1 MAVLTAAGTGFL
13 AIVVGLGLA
22 VYYSVIA
29 TPTHPALDSRSRS
42 GGDSRA
48 EVADLRLPEVDESAS
63 RPGPLTT
70 RRFGEILLPAPT
82 RLGPVGVPTG
92 FPRTPQGA
100 LAQLASID
108 QRVLQ
113 SVSVAT
119 ARQVIRAWA
128 VPGGPTGE
136 SWSGV
141 RAVAALLGSAGV
153 TDDGASALTVS
164 ASPEMGLIK
173 GTVGPDFVVACVD
186 FVVTATL
193 TKRASTA
200 AADCQRMVW
209 VDGRWRIGPGPE
221 PAPAPSVWP
230 DTEEA
235 LRVGSRVLRDG
246 SSPGRLVHRQPAA
259 VAGWCGL
266 RGDG

>member
-1 MAVLTAAGTGFL
+1 MVG
-13 AIVVGLGLA
+13 GLGLA

-29 TPTHPALDSRSRS
+29 GPDKPAAAGSTQTETGADP
-42 GGDSRA
+42 RA
-48 EVADLRLPEVDESAS
+48 DVAGRRLPEVDESVS

-70 RRFGEILLPAPT
+70 KRFAEIRLPAPT
-82 RLGPVGVPTG
+82 SLGPVGVASG

-100 LAQLASID
+100 LAQLASLD

-113 SVSVAT
+113 STSVAT
-119 ARQVIRAWA
+119 AQQVIRSWA
-128 VPGGPTGE
+128 VPGGPTTE

-153 TDDGASALTVS
+153 TGEAAGALTVS

-186 FVVTATL
+186 FVVTATM
-193 TKRASTA
+193 TKSASTA

-209 VDGRWRIGPGPE
+209 VDGRWMIGPGPE

-230 DTEEA
+230 GTEEA
-235 LRVGSRVLRDG
+235 LRVGYRVLRDE
-246 SSPGRLVHRQPAA
+246 
-259 VAGWCGL
+259 
-266 RGDG
+266 